1 MRIIRRVVFQD
12 LEFVQRE
19 MERLFSDM
27 WGRHTGGVYCP
38 QETWRPP
45 TDVYETQ
52 AGLVV
57 KMELAGM
64 REKEIDVILDERTLT
79 VSGFRPDDRP
89 AEQLSYHQM
98 GVNYGPFCVQI
109 FLPWP
114 VQEDAVEATYED
126 GFLRIH
132 LPRRVSPGQE
142 ARRVEI
148 NVDEGH

>member
-12 LEFVQRE
+12 LEFLQRE

-27 WGRHTGGVYCP
+27 WGRHTGGIYCP

-52 AGLVV
+52 EGLVV

-79 VSGFRPDDRP
+79 VSGYRSDDRP

-114 VQEDAVEATYED
+114 VQEDAVRATYDD
-126 GFLRIH
+126 GFLRIV
-132 LPRRVSPGQE
+132 LPRRARPGE
-142 ARRVEI
+142 EVRRVEI
-148 NVDEGH
+148 TVEGD

>member
-27 WGRHTGGVYCP
+27 WGRHTGGIYCP

-52 AGLVV
+52 EGLVV

-79 VSGFRPDDRP
+79 VSGYRPDDRP

-114 VQEDAVEATYED
+114 VQEDAVQATYDD
-126 GFLRIH
+126 GFLRIV
-132 LPRRVSPGQE
+132 LPRRAQAGEQV
-142 ARRVEI
+142 RRVEI
-148 NVDEGH
+148 TVEGD